1 MMKWESQFL
10 SSQNDSIDF
19 VLRPDHL
26 EKSNIIETVVEAK
39 VVINIIKMKPAVL
52 EKRVKRVAV
61 ADTTKD

>member
-1 MMKWESQFL
+1 MKWESQFL
-10 SSQNDSIDF
+10 SSQNDSIDI

-26 EKSNIIETVVEAK
+26 EKSNIIEIVIEAK

-52 EKRVKRVAV
+52 EKREKRIGM